1 MSMRDRY
8 PRIYLSPPHMGG
20 QERGFLD
27 EAFASNWIAPL
38 GPQVDAFEREL
49 AERVGAGA
57 AAAVSSGTSAIH
69 LALRLLGVRAGDT
82 VVVSTLTFIGSVN
95 PVVYQGAT
103 PVFIDSERT
112 SWNMDPDL
120 LAQYLEDK
128 AETGDLPAAAVVVH
142 VYGQTADMDP
152 IMEVCRSY
160 EVPVLEDAAE
170 ALGATYRGREAGTI
184 GRIGAYSFNGNK
196 IITTSGGGM
205 LVSDSDELIEKARNL
220 AAQAREPG
228 GFYHHDTVG
237 YNYRLSNLL
246 AAVGRGQLRVLDERI
261 AARRRN
267 FKKYHEALAD
277 LSGLSFMPEADWG
290 RANRWLT
297 TVTFDADQFGCGPT
311 EVREQLEEVNAE
323 SRPLWKPMHLQPPFR
338 DCEVV
343 GGGVAEDLF
352 ERGLCLPS
360 GSSMCEDDLER
371 VIAVVRDAAKT

>member
-1 MSMRDRY
+1 
-8 PRIYLSPPHMGG
+8 MGD
-20 QERGFLD
+20 QEREFLD

-49 AERVGAGA
+49 AERVGARA
-57 AAAVSSGTSAIH
+57 AAAVSSGTAAVH
-69 LALRLLGVRAGDT
+69 LGLRLLGVGTEDT
-82 VVVSTLTFIGSVN
+82 VAVSTLTFIGSVN

-112 SWNMDPDL
+112 SWNMDPAL

-128 AETGDLPAAAVVVH
+128 AETGDLPAAVVVVH

-152 IMEVCRSY
+152 IMQVCQSY
-160 EVPVLEDAAE
+160 EVPVVEDAAE
-170 ALGATYRGREAGTI
+170 ALGARYRGQEAGTI
-184 GRIGAYSFNGNK
+184 GEIGVYSFNGNK

-205 LVSDSDELIEKARNL
+205 LVSDKTELIEEARRL

-228 GFYHHDTVG
+228 AFYHHDTVG

-246 AAVGRGQLRVLDERI
+246 AAVGRGQLRVLDDRV
-261 AARRRN
+261 AALRRN
-267 FKKYHEALAD
+267 FQRYHEALSD
-277 LSGLSFMPEADWG
+277 LSGLSFMPEAEWG

-297 TVTFDADQFGCGPT
+297 TVTFDPGEFGCGPM
-311 EVREQLEEVNAE
+311 EVREALEEVNAE

-338 DCEVV
+338 QCEVV

-352 ERGLCLPS
+352 ECGLCLPS
-360 GSSMCEDDLER
+360 GSSMSRDDLER
-371 VIAVVRDAAKT
+371 VINVVREAAET